1 MPSLRILWT
10 IKLLLI
16 FAVTANASDGEFK
29 INVNSPI
36 SMAAMLS
43 GDMGKSIDIS
53 LNFEQTEAIQSRGLA
68 VILPSSTPDMED
80 EFYYAKQMQLMGFS
94 TVIVDGAKPRFA
106 KKFTRSYTSAMIAQD
121 LAKALEFTDEKFRK
135 PKKVVVLA
143 SSTGSLAILAS
154 QLLPVINAMPSLG
167 LITHI
172 FMLNAACPAK
182 VVPAL
187 SQNADIFTV
196 NGLQDDSTPAFACQE
211 MKEKNDMPNVEMLIY
226 EGAHHFES
234 PKYTNLEKANAP
246 HIIPTCR
253 INYDQDVFM
262 YVEKRDGLT
271 GISEKDVGMI
281 NLQKWVYKNCVKRG
295 NLQGYNEKSAR
306 MFWSDVKR
314 LTQ

>member
-1 MPSLRILWT
+1 MPTLRIFWAIT
-10 IKLLLI
+10 SSLI
-16 FAVTANASDGEFK
+16 FSVAANAADGEFK

-36 SMAAMLS
+36 SIAAMLS
-43 GDMGKSIDIS
+43 GDMGKNIDIS
-53 LNFEQTEAIQSRGLA
+53 LKFEQIEAIQSKGLA

-80 EFYYAKQMQLMGFS
+80 EFYYAKQMRTMGFS
-94 TVIVDGAKPRFA
+94 TVVVDGAEPRFA

-121 LAKALEFTDEKFRK
+121 LAKTLAFTNEKFGT
-135 PKKVVVLA
+135 PNKVVVLA

-154 QLLPVINAMPSLG
+154 QLLPVINAMPSLR

-182 VVPAL
+182 VGPAL

-226 EGAHHFES
+226 DGAHHFES
-234 PKYTNLEKANAP
+234 PKYKSVGKVNAS
-246 HIIPTCR
+246 HIIPTCT
-253 INYDQDVFM
+253 INYDKDVFM
-262 YVEKRDGLT
+262 YVEKRDGST
-271 GISEKDVGMI
+271 GLSEKNVGMI
-281 NLQKWVYKNCVKRG
+281 DLQKWVYKNCVKRG
-295 NLQGYNEKSAR
+295 NLQGYNEKSASI
-306 MFWSDVKR
+306 FWTDVKR